1 MRKDKLKIYLAIFF
15 ILFISIFVSLFD
27 FYVSDQAKV
36 LFLGVI
42 ISVFSVFVIVY
53 RFKKFGISDPVFI
66 FNFFFLFYNGLVLIN
81 FSYYIIFGSFKID
94 LIPAVFSSD
103 TLVKASLLVF
113 FSYISFLLG
122 VWFSEIPVIS
132 KHKRNLNLF
141 VESDNINYK
150 FLIFWSVIYY
160 AIGILMFFYSYSG
173 ISGFLNSLSLSRLT
187 RFAILAS
194 ESSLPYS
201 GFVFT
206 SLALLFYVSFKNKSG
221 SIIILSFVFLLF
233 WAILLLLQGDRR
245 FLIYSILIIVVIW
258 GMIYGDEM
266 VKKFSFGRI
275 ILLFILALIGYV
287 GFSFFEKVRFL
298 IPIIITKFW
307 TWSESIAWIKS
318 HISIDWFMPARS
330 EFGAPY
336 FSLLYFVQNKADLLL
351 GSSYLFAIPYL
362 LPRSLYPGVKPTFLA
377 DAFSIRIHDEFFS
390 SLSVIKG
397 WGYSP
402 VAEAYQNFGVIGP
415 FLVFF
420 LFGFFI
426 TKLSMLKEKGFWGK
440 LFFALIIPELLN
452 FNRMC
457 FAPVFQEAIF
467 ILLPAVI
474 LYLIFEM
481 LPKEGK
487 NE

>member
-1 MRKDKLKIYLAIFF
+1 
-15 ILFISIFVSLFD
+15 
-27 FYVSDQAKV
+27 
-36 LFLGVI
+36 
-42 ISVFSVFVIVY
+42 
-53 RFKKFGISDPVFI
+53 
-66 FNFFFLFYNGLVLIN
+66 
-81 FSYYIIFGSFKID
+81 
-94 LIPAVFSSD
+94 
-103 TLVKASLLVF
+103 
-113 FSYISFLLG
+113 
-122 VWFSEIPVIS
+122 
-132 KHKRNLNLF
+132 
-141 VESDNINYK
+141 
-150 FLIFWSVIYY
+150 
-160 AIGILMFFYSYSG
+160 
-173 ISGFLNSLSLSRLT
+173 
-187 RFAILAS
+187 
-194 ESSLPYS
+194 
-201 GFVFT
+201 
-206 SLALLFYVSFKNKSG
+206 
-221 SIIILSFVFLLF
+221 
-233 WAILLLLQGDRR
+233 
-245 FLIYSILIIVVIW
+245 
-258 GMIYGDEM
+258 
-266 VKKFSFGRI
+266 
-275 ILLFILALIGYV
+275 
-287 GFSFFEKVRFL
+287 
-298 IPIIITKFW
+298 
-307 TWSESIAWIKS
+307 
-318 HISIDWFMPARS
+318 PARS

-362 LPRSLYPGVKPTFLA
+362 LPRSLYPGVKPPFLA

-390 SLSVIKG
+390 SLSAIKG